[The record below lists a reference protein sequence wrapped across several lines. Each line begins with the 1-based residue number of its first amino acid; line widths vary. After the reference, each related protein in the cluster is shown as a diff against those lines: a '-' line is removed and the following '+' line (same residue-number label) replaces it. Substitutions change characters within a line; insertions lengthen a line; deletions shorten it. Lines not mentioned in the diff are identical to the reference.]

1 MKQAP
6 VPQNLDELIARYS
19 RELMQTHQQRSLPD
33 SSSSTPSAPAHTPP
47 IRQVVAA
54 DITPPSSLHK
64 EPSASRTNPVEEAHL
79 SIDQLLDEQFPIP
92 EPYPPARTTAAS
104 LDQSPPKAAEAALDT
119 EDTLSPQGDLPPSPP
134 AEAPSAA
141 DHAVPSEGGPAL
153 PSMPMGIGYLQVQAT
168 TAREAQPI
176 PDAHITVTRILP
188 EGEELYISTTTN
200 QDGLTDTFPLPAAN
214 RERSQRPGI
223 PDPYTNYNIQASA
236 PGFFRVRNVNVPL
249 YGGITALQPI
259 QMIPIPEYDTSPE
272 DLTFFQTGP
281 QNL

>member
-1 MKQAP
+1 
-6 VPQNLDELIARYS
+6 
-19 RELMQTHQQRSLPD
+19 
-33 SSSSTPSAPAHTPP
+33 
-47 IRQVVAA
+47 
-54 DITPPSSLHK
+54 
-64 EPSASRTNPVEEAHL
+64 
-79 SIDQLLDEQFPIP
+79 
-92 EPYPPARTTAAS
+92 
-104 LDQSPPKAAEAALDT
+104 
-119 EDTLSPQGDLPPSPP
+119 
-134 AEAPSAA
+134 
-141 DHAVPSEGGPAL
+141 
-153 PSMPMGIGYLQVQAT
+153 MGIGYLQVQAT
-168 TAREAQPI
+168 TAREAHPI
-176 PDAHITVTRILP
+176 PGAHITVTRILP